1 MPRPW
6 PLPAACAADAPA
18 LASPQSPSN
27 AIRPRLHHSLLGQVA
42 VTGGN
47 FRDFE
52 GTVVKAAGG
61 RVAAELD
68 IFGRKTRVELSPGD
82 LAPADGAS
90 DA

>member
-1 MPRPW
+1 M
-6 PLPAACAADAPA
+6 
-18 LASPQSPSN
+18 
-27 AIRPRLHHSLLGQVA
+27 A

-52 GTVVKAAGG
+52 GTVVEAAGG

-68 IFGRKTRVELSPGD
+68 IFGKKTRVELSPAD
-82 LAPADGAS
+82 LAPADGGN

>member
-1 MPRPW
+1 MQ
-6 PLPAACAADAPA
+6 LGPAGACRA
-18 LASPQSPSN
+18 
-27 AIRPRLHHSLLGQVA
+27 SLLNPLGPQPSWAQVA

-52 GTVVKAAGG
+52 GTVVEAAGG

-68 IFGRKTRVELSPGD
+68 IFGKRTRVELSPAD
-82 LAPADGAS
+82 LAPTDGGS

>member
-1 MPRPW
+1 M
-6 PLPAACAADAPA
+6 
-18 LASPQSPSN
+18 
-27 AIRPRLHHSLLGQVA
+27 
-42 VTGGN
+42 TGGN